1 MCQTATMRF
10 NVAQLLKGPTGACRE
25 YDLYSEIHHLDAEL
39 EPLGP
44 LEGSVSLMRTIQGIL
59 VTGELSTRLRQ
70 ECRRCLEL
78 CEVDA
83 KIRVEEEYHP
93 ASRIGG
99 MPIEPLPAEER
110 DEALLIDDRHV
121 LDLSE
126 VVRQELILV
135 TSAQAVC
142 RTDCAGLCS
151 RCGGNLNM
159 GECRCDEVP
168 IDPRWAALQTLL
180 PHQTDTT

>member
-1 MCQTATMRF
+1 MRV

-44 LEGSVSLMRTIQGIL
+44 LEGSVSLLRTNQGIL
-59 VTGELSTRLRQ
+59 VTGELSVRLRQ
-70 ECRRCLEL
+70 ECRRCLEP

-99 MPIEPLPAEER
+99 VPFDTSPAEER
-110 DEALLIDDRHV
+110 DEALLIDDFHV

-126 VVRQELILV
+126 VVRQGLLLA
-135 TSAQAVC
+135 TSGQAVC

-159 GECRCDEVP
+159 GECRCDEAH

-180 PHQTDTT
+180 PDQTDTRERRD

>member
-1 MCQTATMRF
+1 MRF

-25 YDLYSEIHHLDAEL
+25 YDLCSEIHHLDAEL

-44 LEGSVSLMRTIQGIL
+44 LEGSVSLIRTDQGIL
-59 VTGELSTRLRQ
+59 VTGELSARLRQ
-70 ECRRCLEL
+70 ECRRCLEP

-99 MPIEPLPAEER
+99 VPFDAPPVKER
-110 DEALLIDDRHV
+110 DEALLIDDHHV

-135 TSAQAVC
+135 TSGQAVC
-142 RTDCAGLCS
+142 RSGCAGLCS
-151 RCGGNLNM
+151 RCGGNLNR
-159 GECRCDEVP
+159 GECRCDEVH

-180 PHQTDTT
+180 PQETDTTERRD